1 MPFIFLVET
10 MTSGSMVPRMA
21 NQVKWITNVLFFVL
35 AVYAA
40 VYGVTYAYRLHYLA
54 NIVAL
59 WLVILHFSV
68 RPGFSI
74 NGIGSLFE
82 AENDLETADVKKR
95 P

>member
-10 MTSGSMVPRMA
+10 MTSGSMVPRMV
-21 NQVKWITNVLFFVL
+21 NQVKWITNILLFVL

-54 NIVAL
+54 NIVAF
-59 WLVILHFSV
+59 WFVILHFSV
-68 RPGFSI
+68 KGFSF
-74 NGIGSLFE
+74 NAIGNIFDT
-82 AENDLETADVKKR
+82 ENDLGTADVKKR